1 MAILRPQSEA
11 FQRDQIS
18 RLISWGHWFTFFN
31 ILLALAISSR
41 YILANPWPETQ
52 LGVAYLILSWLGHF
66 SFVGFIAYLLTLFPL
81 SFLITNQRMMRNCSV
96 VIAVLVLSVLLLDTQ
111 IYHVFKF
118 HINPTVWDLLL
129 KEAQSKS
136 ELNWNFL
143 FVVIPI
149 LFVLELVI
157 SNYTWKMQLRRR
169 KRAWGKWISGVLVS
183 CFLLTHLTYIIADAK
198 LYEPI
203 ISQRSNFPLSYPMTA
218 RSFLSKHGWL
228 DLEQYRSKAAQV
240 AELEHTKQRLKY
252 PLQPLL
258 VTEPDAKLNILLVV
272 VSGLRGDMLQP
283 AVMPF
288 LSDFAGKN
296 QNFTQHIAGD
306 NAHPGSL
313 FSLFYGLP
321 EAYRSNFDAEGVAP
335 LLIDELQR
343 QDYVLSAFSSYG
355 LNQDIYR
362 KGIFHGVR
370 QISRRKNE
378 LSPHSD
384 QQTLTSWQNWL
395 MRQTSD
401 RPWFSYLNITI
412 PSTLAVPT
420 DYQGPFQPELVDSN
434 PFAAFTPEN
443 HDRFINRYKNAVYYS
458 DEQLRQIMSV
468 LQERQLSEKTI
479 VIITSDRGLEFNET
493 NTNSWGSGSNY
504 STYQMYVPFIISWP
518 GKMAQRWDKL
528 STHYDLPPTLLHD
541 VLGVDNEDKS
551 YSSGNNLFGSQLH
564 DWLLVG
570 NRQHYVIYEP
580 GTITEFNRQGDFSI
594 YTRKNYQL
602 LDDSRPNMA
611 VLLQVMNELTRFK
624 DEP

>member
-31 ILLALAISSR
+31 ILLALVISSR

-52 LGVAYLILSWLGHF
+52 LGIGYLVLSWLGHF
-66 SFVGFIAYLLTLFPL
+66 SFVGFITYLLTLFPL
-81 SFLITNQRMMRNCSV
+81 SFLIPNQKLMRNCSV
-96 VIAVLVLSVLLLDTQ
+96 VIAVLVLSVLLIDTQ

-143 FVVIPI
+143 FIVIPV
-149 LFVLELVI
+149 LFLLELII

-169 KRAWGKWISGVLVS
+169 KSVWGNVISSILVG

-228 DLEQYRSKAAQV
+228 DMEQYRSKAAQV
-240 AELEHTKQRLKY
+240 AELEHTKQRLHY
-252 PLQPLL
+252 PLQPLQ
-258 VTEPDAKLNILLVV
+258 VTESEEKLNILLVV
-272 VSGLRGDMLQP
+272 VSGLRADMLQP

-288 LSDFAGKN
+288 LSDFAAKN
-296 QNFTQHIAGD
+296 QQFTQHIAGD
-306 NAHPGSL
+306 NDHAGSL

-321 EAYRSNFDAEGVAP
+321 EAYRSNFDNEGVAP

-370 QISRRKNE
+370 QISRRKRE

-384 QQTLTSWQNWL
+384 QQTLAGWQNWL
-395 MRQTSD
+395 VRQTAE
-401 RPWFSYLNITI
+401 RPWFSYLNITV
-412 PSTLAVPT
+412 PSTLAVPA
-420 DYQGPFQPELVDSN
+420 DYQGPFQPELLDGN

-443 HDRFINRYKNAVYYS
+443 HDKFINRYKNAVRYS
-458 DEQLRQIMSV
+458 DEQLQQVMNA

-479 VIITSDRGLEFNET
+479 VIVTADRGLEFNET

-504 STYQMYVPFIISWP
+504 STYQMNVPFIISWP
-518 GKMAQRWDKL
+518 GKIAHRWDKL
-528 STHYDLPPTLLHD
+528 STHYDLAPTLLRD
-541 VLGVDNEDKS
+541 VLGVENEDKS
-551 YSSGNNLFGSQLH
+551 YSSGRNLFSNQLH
-564 DWLLVG
+564 DWLLLG

-624 DEP
+624 DAP